1 MLQNCLDLR
10 LVQLSSVMIPLDK
23 VYMLEA
29 DEKVDDKLVQNML
42 EHNYSKFPVYEK
54 SKDNIIGFVKTKN
67 FMEFDLANPMTIR
80 EGKII
85 NEATFMSMR
94 ETLLDAI
101 DILKNKKVNFGV
113 VIDDSGKD
121 RNNLK
126 KCVGIITFKEIFE
139 KIVLKK
145 FKDNDIRVHI
155 HLNKQVRID
164 SVMEAK

>member
-1 MLQNCLDLR
+1 M
-10 LVQLSSVMIPLDK
+10 V
-23 VYMLEA
+23 EA
-29 DEKVDDKLVQNML
+29 DQKVDEKLIQNML

-54 SKDNIIGFVKTKN
+54 TRDNITGFVKCKN
-67 FMEFDLANPMTIR
+67 FLEFDLTSPISVR

-85 NEATFMSMR
+85 NEAVYVNMKQS
-94 ETLLDAI
+94 LLDCI
-101 DILKNKKVNFGV
+101 DILKNKKINFAI
-113 VIDDSGKD
+113 VI
-121 RNNLK
+121 NNDEQR

-164 SVMEAK
+164 SVMEAKEQD